1 MPIVHPARDEVRKKV
16 DQAIAQLFEKDFFLL
31 QIDANERAISHR
43 LGLYLQLLFDEW
55 HVDCEYNRDLDNPK
69 RLKTYT
75 RFIDAKLSVGSI
87 SETDPITVFPDI
99 IVHERGTH
107 NNLLIIEMKKT
118 TSQISDEFDYFKL
131 HEFKHQYGY
140 PHALFLRLVTGRKEV
155 GIETMNYL

>member
-1 MPIVHPARDEVRKKV
+1 MPIVHPAGDEVRKKV
-16 DQAIAQLFEKDFFLL
+16 DQAIAQLLEKDFFLL

-75 RFIDAKLSVGSI
+75 RFIDAKLDAKLSVGCI

-131 HEFKHQYGY
+131 QEFKHQYGY
-140 PHALFLRLVTGRKEV
+140 PHAAYFGE
-155 GIETMNYL
+155 IAQ